1 MASLMEIK
9 RNLKLIHLPFIDTNG
24 GDTLGSIVLF
34 AGLSIVFFFFC
45 YLIFENKFSHLVY
58 FFQH

>member
-34 AGLSIVFFFFC
+34 AGLSIVFFFF
-45 YLIFENKFSHLVY
+45 VT
-58 FFQH
+58 